1 MEFFQEFEES
11 GWRNDGQTPLV
22 GTAGTITTLAAI
34 DLKLERYDSQKVTG
48 HRISRRTLEQ
58 LFSSL
63 ASLPK
68 EKRRQVPGLEEGRE
82 DLILSGTQIV
92 LRLMECLGFE
102 SLLAVDSG
110 LLEGV
115 LLDGLR
121 KLSS

>member
-1 MEFFQEFEES
+1 M
-11 GWRNDGQTPLV
+11 V

-48 HRISRRTLEQ
+48 HGISRRTLEQ

-63 ASLPK
+63 SSLTK

-92 LRLMECLGFE
+92 LRLMEGLGFE
-102 SLLAVDSG
+102 SLLVVDSG

-115 LLDGLR
+115 LLEGIKEDL
-121 KLSS
+121 KVVTF